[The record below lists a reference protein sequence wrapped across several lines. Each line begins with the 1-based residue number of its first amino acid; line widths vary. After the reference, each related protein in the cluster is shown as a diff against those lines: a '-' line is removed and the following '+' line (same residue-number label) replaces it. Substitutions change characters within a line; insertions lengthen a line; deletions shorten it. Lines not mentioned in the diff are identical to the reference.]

1 MAVKRNQ
8 SAARALTLLETIA
21 ARQPIGVRALASL
34 LNEDKSAIHR
44 ILLTLAD
51 HGWIRATSEPPVRW
65 EVTAHILAVAYAAH
79 GNNDLRRRARPALE
93 RLRDETNETVS
104 LVLPD
109 VRNFVIVDV
118 IESRQILRMVP
129 HVGTVVSARDTAT
142 GRAVLPFL
150 EPARQVALLGTQPD
164 QELLA
169 SYALTRARSF
179 AISEGETNPAAT
191 NVAAPVFD
199 FALQPVAVIVVSGPR
214 ERLAA
219 PVHERLGAMIARTA
233 RELSLRGPGP

>member
-21 ARQPIGVRALASL
+21 AHQPIGVRALATL
-34 LNEDKSAIHR
+34 LNEDKSAVHR
-44 ILLTLAD
+44 ILLTLVD
-51 HGWIRATSEPPVRW
+51 HGWIRAASEPPVRW
-65 EVTAHILAVAYAAH
+65 EMTAHILAVAYAAH

-93 RLRDETNETVS
+93 RLRDQTDETVS
-104 LVLPD
+104 LILPN
-109 VRNFVIVDV
+109 VRNFVIADV

-150 EPARQVALLGTQPD
+150 EHDQQVALLGAQPG
-164 QELLA
+164 ERLLD
-169 SYALTRARSF
+169 SYAQTRAQGYAVSG
-179 AISEGETNPAAT
+179 GETNPAAT
-191 NVAAPVFD
+191 NVAAAVFD
-199 FALQPVAVIVVSGPR
+199 FAERPVAVIVLSGPR

-219 PVHERLGAMIARTA
+219 PVHHRIGALVARTA
-233 RELSLRGPGP
+233 RELSWRPT